1 MESKEAI
8 YTDQK
13 IYEELPL
20 KDLGRGDRWVAGKMG
35 LNTWM
40 WTIMN
45 IGEIPEESV

>member
-20 KDLGRGDRWVAGKMG
+20 KDLTLTLDKVQA
-35 LNTWM
+35 
-40 WTIMN
+40 
-45 IGEIPEESV
+45 